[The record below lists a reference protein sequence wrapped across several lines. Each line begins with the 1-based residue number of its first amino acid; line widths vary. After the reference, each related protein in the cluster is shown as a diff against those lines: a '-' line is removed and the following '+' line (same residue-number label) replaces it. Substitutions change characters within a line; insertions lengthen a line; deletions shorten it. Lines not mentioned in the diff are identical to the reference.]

1 MQVEELFFLENP
13 VNFGTLTVS
22 QQPLEVGRNLHIEI
36 NCVVIGK
43 KFLYVAVLL
52 LQILILHYSYFLL
65 MIDR

>member
-43 KFLYVAVLL
+43 KFLYVAVL
-52 LQILILHYSYFLL
+52 F
-65 MIDR
+65 